1 MSSWFD
7 DDTFWES
14 LDWFLFSE
22 FRTNATT
29 SSEVDWIIK
38 LLQPAP
44 SSLILDLCCGPGRH
58 CLEFA
63 RRGFCVTGVD
73 RTARYLDLA
82 RTRSVEQGLDIEFLG
97 IKKLQLPEAVTASVF
112 ERVTSIP

>member
-29 SSEVDWIIK
+29 SSEVDRIIK
-38 LLQPAP
+38 LLQPTP
-44 SSLILDLCCGPGRH
+44 SSLILDLCCEPDHH

-63 RRGFCVTGVD
+63 HHGFCVTRMD

-82 RTRSVEQGLDIEFLG
+82 RTRSIKQNLNIEFLQTDMRTF
-97 IKKLQLPEAVTASVF
+97 KRAEDF
-112 ERVTSIP
+112 D